1 MHNKD
6 FADYFQHELL
16 DEEYEF
22 FDISSISVVIT
33 IVDGASSGESDK
45 LNTKE
50 SAEGETEKLENS
62 KNETPKQFYFNQLK
76 DIKIERTDSYKLRLM
91 MKLNAVP
98 VPWLKYQGVIQT
110 PGSVIPPMTIDIRD
124 RFHSYECSHCYVK
137 NSRMSMGG
145 NNHFT
150 EIEFS
155 LENVKVQN
163 ATIDK
168 LIEGKTNA
176 FGMEADTKA
185 SVDSL
190 QIEASPAEN
199 ISVLKEWFINA
210 SSKKYY
216 DSLSS
221 YDSETEYHESRG
233 DITLDNKSKG
243 NSRDAFDRIRLE
255 CEELKLKA
263 DIVYENEN
271 RNSTHIP
278 TWTNRLSIEYYPVDG
293 QFPTETERDAIAEL
307 YSFLTGKHLTRV
319 GRTVYNNNLEWT
331 YWDACNPVTFGFD
344 IVSGGKN
351 NWFEPVNLGNRGP
364 YCKMGV
370 ILNDI
375 IKNGYFQKYKD
386 YSLNE
391 FFPLY
396 WTAAKMGMGVNLVI
410 AASALQ
416 NLQNNYSD
424 KNKLP
429 TQYMKTASFKNLL
442 SELFEKICNKLTEKA
457 AAGEADHV
465 DRMMN
470 KIKNANNMGV
480 NERQTIA

>member
-1 MHNKD
+1 M
-6 FADYFQHELL
+6 
-16 DEEYEF
+16 
-22 FDISSISVVIT
+22 
-33 IVDGASSGESDK
+33 
-45 LNTKE
+45 
-50 SAEGETEKLENS
+50 
-62 KNETPKQFYFNQLK
+62 FY
-76 DIKIERTDSYKLRLM
+76 
-91 MKLNAVP
+91 
-98 VPWLKYQGVIQT
+98 
-110 PGSVIPPMTIDIRD
+110 
-124 RFHSYECSHCYVK
+124 
-137 NSRMSMGG
+137 
-145 NNHFT
+145 
-150 EIEFS
+150 
-155 LENVKVQN
+155 
-163 ATIDK
+163 
-168 LIEGKTNA
+168 
-176 FGMEADTKA
+176 
-185 SVDSL
+185 
-190 QIEASPAEN
+190 
-199 ISVLKEWFINA
+199 A

-480 NERQTIA
+480 NERQTYFLEAIQKRVGRN